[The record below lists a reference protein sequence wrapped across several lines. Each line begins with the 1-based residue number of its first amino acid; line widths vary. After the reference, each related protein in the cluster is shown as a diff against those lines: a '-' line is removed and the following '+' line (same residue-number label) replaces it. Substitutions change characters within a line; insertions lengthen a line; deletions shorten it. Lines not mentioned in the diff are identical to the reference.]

1 MVPTAQLVDTLW
13 HTRHEHKKNTS
24 SLRFRRSTA
33 SVLRSALSF
42 DMKSALVSSPS
53 LRLNAGRSRWPAWS
67 LGKRAVSMLGAGRQ
81 AGRGQRQAV
90 GTTAQRTSVA
100 PAPGRGSYV
109 GGLPASDLYGSG
121 VCGVLLPIYSE
132 YALYEL
138 TCAKLTTTERT
149 WVLYKIEN
157 WSRKRQG
164 GRGEDVCGGERSY
177 WLENTHEV
185 GYDDVHIHICMCIH
199 VHVCVSMWVC
209 ICITCVCVKVL

>member
-42 DMKSALVSSPS
+42 DMASALVSSPS

-109 GGLPASDLYGSG
+109 GGLPASDLSGSG

-164 GRGEDVCGGERSY
+164 GGAKMCVGERDLTG
-177 WLENTHEV
+177 WR
-185 GYDDVHIHICMCIH
+185 IHMKLGTTMYIYIYL
-199 VHVCVSMWVC
+199 CVYMY
-209 ICITCVCVKVL
+209 TCVYQCGSVYA